1 MGGRWKLTHAAAST
15 VEVGAAP
22 HRPAGHFSPYSDG
35 EKGAGRSLGALPATL
50 VIGETVDDS
59 APLPVPIG
67 GEDAGRQVRG
77 SANARGLKPLK
88 LTRAAA
94 LLGALALSG
103 FAITQPQAAS
113 GVCRQLE
120 ADLAA
125 ASRGGGT
132 KPALLRKYDAAIVR
146 QRQQISKAV
155 SQSSRAGCGFS
166 LSRRNANAC
175 ATLDATIDRM
185 AVNLDGLQAKR
196 AELAGGGSR
205 RNRARILASLDAN
218 GCRDDAAPPKP
229 APGRD
234 ASLGTGDRNLL
245 DQLLGSDA
253 IGPGAPDRPEEP
265 NQAVGPRD
273 IRTMLDNA
281 DDMGQPH
288 GEFRTMCVRTCDGYF
303 FPMSNA
309 ASLGDFERDQK
320 NCDSS
325 CPGTEMQ
332 VFYTRGFGED
342 SGGMTSSVTGRPYSE
357 LPTAYLYKQP
367 ARPPA
372 CGCNAAQNF
381 EIIAGNPPGPKQ
393 ADPADPES
401 LANVEGRLDREAIE
415 RLGVKP
421 SPTTLPPPEQRK
433 VRVVGPTFL
442 PDPAAATDLQAPA
455 PRAGP

>member
-1 MGGRWKLTHAAAST
+1 MTGGGW
-15 VEVGAAP
+15 
-22 HRPAGHFSPYSDG
+22 
-35 EKGAGRSLGALPATL
+35 
-50 VIGETVDDS
+50 
-59 APLPVPIG
+59 
-67 GEDAGRQVRG
+67 
-77 SANARGLKPLK
+77 K

-103 FAITQPQAAS
+103 FAATELQAAS

-132 KPALLRKYDAAIVR
+132 KPTLLRKYDDAIVR

-175 ATLDATIDRM
+175 ATLDATIGRM
-185 AVNLDGLQAKR
+185 AANLDGLQAKR
-196 AELAGGGSR
+196 AELAGGGAR
-205 RNRARILASLDAN
+205 RDRARILASLDAN
-218 GCRDDAAPPKP
+218 GCRDDAAPKP

-234 ASLGTGDRNLL
+234 ASRGTGDRNLL

-253 IGPGAPDRPEEP
+253 IEPGVPAWPEEP

-273 IRTMLDNA
+273 IRTMLA

-332 VFYTRGFGED
+332 VFYTRSFGDD
-342 SGGMTSSVTGRPYSE
+342 SADMTSSVTGRPYSE

-372 CGCNAAQNF
+372 CGCNAARNF
-381 EIIAGNPPGPKQ
+381 EIIAGNPPSPEQ

-415 RLGVKP
+415 RLAVKP

-455 PRAGP
+455 PRAGR